1 MNAMFVQQAMS
12 WNSQRWSEAAKISL
26 EQAKNALSEAAEQ
39 VQLAKDAASGAVHDA
54 VHKIESA
61 AQSTHKN
68 AAEQVHL
75 AKDAASGAVYDAVHK
90 IESAAQSTHKNASF
104 SVVQAAC
111 AASEAVQQ
119 ATGATSGAARQAVQA
134 ISVASD
140 VAQKAVGSASA
151 MALTAG
157 SQAHKTS
164 VEAVTALYSKDP
176 EDLRGTVVCSE
187 FLGPL
192 VIVPGQGRLQIVE
205 AWYGHHTDSS
215 RRRNVTDEVQASI
228 IYEEKGYSLE
238 LATSR
243 RFWGVDTTEP
253 FPHALTVI
261 YNREA
266 TDEPTPGELI
276 RKQCAHEAV
285 NNAVIRA
292 RYELLKQ
299 IGGSP
304 MMGSWIQVTP
314 ILMGLPVPGKSLHAI
329 YVSPA
334 EVMSWTSEGGLQVQT
349 YLSFLHDNG
358 VSEIQV
364 LQRPPSMQMAEK
376 IADYVRSLIRVKI
389 PRVNAVGQP
398 VFKDS
403 RAFCAHC
410 HCPCLDT
417 DPNAVL
423 ATAGTFAAAV
433 AVAAHVDEAAAAV
446 TLPIAGAASAAAVG
460 LFGAT
465 VISPLALGGLWYLQ
479 RRNNARLS
487 LAIVNR
493 ASVQISVGAFELG
506 DAQCAE
512 WGPLRSSCTSIGGQ
526 TSGLLGVGQLL
537 ELNPPSSSQMYQ
549 LRCVTTHS
557 DADAKEDKDA
567 AMLKDE
573 EATIQEETS
582 GKSDLAVVVEVGDDS
597 LSCAFVE
604 RGCVYQITQQANAL
618 VVTEVPQNFIPAYAQ
633 THLETCTRPLPVV
646 DELSG
651 ESETAPVEE

>member
-1 MNAMFVQQAMS
+1 MFVQQAMS
-12 WNSQRWSEAAKISL
+12 WNSQRWSLAAQLSF
-26 EQAKNALSEAAEQ
+26 EQAKNAFSEAAEQ
-39 VQLAKDAASGAVHDA
+39 VQVAKDAASGAVQNAVHQIENAAHSTHKNASEQVQFAKDAASGAVQNA

-68 AAEQVHL
+68 
-75 AKDAASGAVYDAVHK
+75 
-90 IESAAQSTHKNASF
+90 TSF
-104 SVVQAAC
+104 SVVQAAY

-119 ATGATSGAARQAVQA
+119 ATGATSGAARHAVQA
-134 ISVASD
+134 ISAASD

-157 SQAHKTS
+157 SQAHKSS

-187 FLGPL
+187 LLGPL
-192 VIVPGQGRLQIVE
+192 VIAPGPGRLQIVE
-205 AWYGHHTDSS
+205 AWYGHHSDHS
-215 RRRNVTDEVQASI
+215 RRRNVTDEVQAFI
-228 IYEEKGYSLE
+228 AYEEKGYSLE
-238 LATSR
+238 LSTSR
-243 RFWGVDTTEP
+243 RFWGVDATEP
-253 FPHALTVI
+253 FPHVLSVT
-261 YNREA
+261 YHREV
-266 TDEPTPGELI
+266 TDEPTPGEVI

-285 NNAVIRA
+285 HNAVLRA

-304 MMGSWIQVTP
+304 MMGSWIQITP
-314 ILMGLPVPGKSLHAI
+314 MLMGLPVPGKSLHAI
-329 YVSPA
+329 YVSTA
-334 EVMSWTSEGGLQVQT
+334 EVISWTSEGGLQVQT

-376 IADYVRSLIRVKI
+376 IAEYVRSLIRVKM

-423 ATAGTFAAAV
+423 TTAGTFAAAV

-446 TLPIAGAASAAAVG
+446 TLPLAGAAHAAAVG

-465 VISPLALGGLWYLQ
+465 VVSPLALGGLWYLQ

-493 ASVQISVGAFELG
+493 AAVPISVSAFELG

-526 TSGLLGVGQLL
+526 TSGLLGVGQLF

-549 LRCVTTHS
+549 LRCVTAH
-557 DADAKEDKDA
+557 ADTKGDKDTSVQ
-567 AMLKDE
+567 KDE
-573 EATIQEETS
+573 DTALQDGTS
-582 GKSDLAVVVEVGDDS
+582 SNSDLAVVVEVGDDS

-633 THLETCTRPLPVV
+633 TRLETCARSLPVV
-646 DELSG
+646 DELNG
-651 ESETAPVEE
+651 GDLDAAPVEE